1 MCQWMTKGDQEI
13 HLESKSN
20 VSYTLNSNG
29 VKMQRE
35 RERAK
40 SFYKTRT
47 QKSLLVIESNHLRE
61 ILITKRK
68 GMTSKSLTRQLTHLL
83 SIITIY
89 SSFRLSYTLFIIL
102 SDTAIISCYL
112 LALSNFIY
120 SPLSFFFFFSF
131 FFHFSKWLQ

>member
-1 MCQWMTKGDQEI
+1 MTKGDQEI

-120 SPLSFFFFFSF
+120 SPLSFFFFFFILLS
-131 FFHFSKWLQ
+131 L

>member
-120 SPLSFFFFFSF
+120 SPLSFFFFFFILLS
-131 FFHFSKWLQ
+131 L

>member
-1 MCQWMTKGDQEI
+1 MTKGDQEI

-35 RERAK
+35 RERTK
-40 SFYKTRT
+40 SFYKTRI

-83 SIITIY
+83 SMITIY

-112 LALSNFIY
+112 LALSNLIY
-120 SPLSFFFFFSF
+120 SPLSFFFSF
-131 FFHFSKWLQ
+131 ILLSL